1 MPTTGDRVY
10 EQIRYEVEDPM
21 ALITLSRPEALNA
34 WTGTMAEE
42 LRDAVDRAE
51 QDPAVVA
58 IVITGAGAGFCAGA
72 DMSALEGIASG
83 GTAPADPRMTGT
95 DDEDAVDAGA
105 EPDDFGGTFTYL
117 LATTKPIIAAING
130 AVAGMAVPLVLCC
143 DLRFMSTDAVIL
155 TAFAQRGLIAEFGL
169 SWLLPRMVGP
179 AAALDLLLSSR
190 KIGGEEAERLGLV
203 NRALAPDALLDHCRT
218 YVQHLADSCSPA
230 SMAVMKRQVYE
241 GLHAPLGRAEADSH
255 RLMSESFRRP
265 DVAEGVTSFL
275 EKRPP
280 SFPRLPA
287 G

>member
-1 MPTTGDRVY
+1 MY

-42 LRDAVDRAE
+42 LRDAVERAE

-72 DMSALEGIASG
+72 DMKVEGLARGPGGRGRPPHRRPDARRERDDLRLRPATSG
-83 GTAPADPRMTGT
+83 HLHLP
-95 DDEDAVDAGA
+95 
-105 EPDDFGGTFTYL
+105 

-169 SWLLPRMVGP
+169 SWLLPRLVGP
-179 AAALDLLLSSR
+179 ASPSTSPLVPQ
-190 KIGGEEAERLGLV
+190 GGRRG
-203 NRALAPDALLDHCRT
+203 
-218 YVQHLADSCSPA
+218 
-230 SMAVMKRQVYE
+230 
-241 GLHAPLGRAEADSH
+241 GRAESG
-255 RLMSESFRRP
+255 S
-265 DVAEGVTSFL
+265 
-275 EKRPP
+275 
-280 SFPRLPA
+280 
-287 G
+287 